1 MKSRDR
7 LLLIAALVLVTVG
20 GSWVF
25 IVSPKRT
32 QARDVDTQIAAAR
45 AQLAGTAGTAAQYR
59 ASRDALRKNPQ
70 AFVNAGRAL
79 PNRAAMPSLL
89 RTLTANAG
97 GTGVK
102 MGELTVGTGGTTAT
116 PGIGS
121 VPLTLTF
128 TGDFLSLQR
137 YLARLQR
144 FVAVKKKDVEAK
156 GRLVSLDSVE
166 LTPGDSGKLAAKVSA
181 TVYVMQP
188 EALSATTSAPATGAT
203 AGTPAPASTPT
214 AGGSQ

>member
-7 LLLIAALVLVTVG
+7 LMLIGAVVLATIA
-20 GSWVF
+20 GSWLF

-79 PNRAAMPSLL
+79 PSRAAMPSLL
-89 RTLTANAG
+89 RTLTNTSD
-97 GTGVK
+97 GTGVR
-102 MGELTVGTGGTTAT
+102 MGELSVGSGETTAT

-121 VPLTLTF
+121 VPLTLAF
-128 TGDFLSLQR
+128 TGDFLQLQR
-137 YLARLQR
+137 YLGRLQR
-144 FVAVKKKDVEAK
+144 FVAVKKKDVQAK

-166 LTPGDSGKLAAKVSA
+166 LTPADGGKLAAKVTA

-188 EALSATTSAPATGAT
+188 EALSATTSAPAPGAP